1 MKAEINESILEN
13 IESISEVLKR
23 LSLTNSTEMF
33 KFRTELA
40 NQILT
45 TNDPIKNF
53 EKMENIFI
61 GNETPTFVKL
71 YQCNDIVNHNL
82 SECFS
87 FDRKG
92 IMSPVLI
99 RSNDVFKRLIIFS
112 DLAKIELYSNNKSVK
127 EFLNKV
133 EIENKLYTDIKNGN
147 IKYDD
152 LDEENKKLLKSF
164 SRILCVTY
172 NNSISIKDGNNE
184 EYHLTE
190 NALKDIEALST
201 LVCGNNKDVNLGD
214 EIIRKTFA
222 LNNINTIDEARR
234 AMTERISKIDQR
246 NRKVGNENTNITLNK
261 GDYVKGIGGI
271 EFLGKILQG
280 GSVSREFLG
289 ENSGSDATPL
299 DTDLSKITI
308 EIGTNLDKINKTVS
322 KGYGPIYFILK
333 DDDKFVTTIE
343 DKDDLLK
350 RQYSSNEE
358 YYKEYLSKMTR
369 DMTKNEIFCTGAIR
383 K

>member
-1 MKAEINESILEN
+1 
-13 IESISEVLKR
+13 
-23 LSLTNSTEMF
+23 
-33 KFRTELA
+33 
-40 NQILT
+40 
-45 TNDPIKNF
+45 
-53 EKMENIFI
+53 
-61 GNETPTFVKL
+61 
-71 YQCNDIVNHNL
+71 
-82 SECFS
+82 
-87 FDRKG
+87 
-92 IMSPVLI
+92 
-99 RSNDVFKRLIIFS
+99 
-112 DLAKIELYSNNKSVK
+112 
-127 EFLNKV
+127 
-133 EIENKLYTDIKNGN
+133 
-147 IKYDD
+147 
-152 LDEENKKLLKSF
+152 
-164 SRILCVTY
+164 
-172 NNSISIKDGNNE
+172 
-184 EYHLTE
+184 
-190 NALKDIEALST
+190 
-201 LVCGNNKDVNLGD
+201 
-214 EIIRKTFA
+214 
-222 LNNINTIDEARR
+222 
-234 AMTERISKIDQR
+234 MTERISKIDQR

-289 ENSGSDATPL
+289 ENLGSDATPL